1 MRLAEA
7 SLSLAER
14 AAKVADAQVDAGK
27 VSPVEATRADMQ
39 LATVQLDLRRARKNG
54 TTLDRC

>member
-7 SLSLAER
+7 SR
-14 AAKVADAQVDAGK
+14 HWPNVGAKVADAQVDAGK

-39 LATVQLDLRRARKNG
+39 LATV
-54 TTLDRC
+54 